1 MTIMPTHSSATAHED
16 TPHVTETP
24 KINIAIKRRAES
36 VINDR
41 SIDAGSRTLIRY
53 ALEINDP
60 LLPELMRR
68 VDAGESIV
76 DANFSEMPVT
86 SLEDDLSEAKIEA
99 LTELICRA
107 GDEPEIKAAALLVLM
122 ATLENAP
129 YPKVLANTAKHL
141 AFTHCGEL
149 NLCGMVDAQVA
160 VIEAEVIADALVA

>member
-1 MTIMPTHSSATAHED
+1 MSMHGSAIAREE
-16 TPHVTETP
+16 TPHETETITTT
-24 KINIAIKRRAES
+24 INKAVKRRAES

-60 LLPELMRR
+60 LLTELVRR

-86 SLEDDLSEAKIEA
+86 SFKDDLSEAKIEA

-107 GDEPEIKAAALLVLM
+107 GDEPEIKSAALLVLM
-122 ATLENAP
+122 ATLENAAH
-129 YPKVLANTAKHL
+129 PKVLANTAKHL
-141 AFTHCGEL
+141 AFTRCGEL
-149 NLCGMVDAQVA
+149 NFSGMVNAQIAVVESELLCG
-160 VIEAEVIADALVA
+160 

>member
-1 MTIMPTHSSATAHED
+1 MTTHSSATAFEE
-16 TPHVTETP
+16 TPHVTETTT
-24 KINIAIKRRAES
+24 INKAVRRRAES

-60 LLPELMRR
+60 LLTELVRR

-86 SLEDDLSEAKIEA
+86 SFEDDLGEAKIEA
-99 LTELICRA
+99 LTDLICRA
-107 GDEPEIKAAALLVLM
+107 GDESEIKSAALLVLM
-122 ATLENAP
+122 ATIENAAQ
-129 YPKVLANTAKHL
+129 PKVLANTAKHI

-160 VIEAEVIADALVA
+160 VIEAEVIADALAA

>member
-1 MTIMPTHSSATAHED
+1 MSTHSSATAREE
-16 TPHVTETP
+16 TPHVTETTTIH
-24 KINIAIKRRAES
+24 KAVKRRAES

-60 LLPELMRR
+60 LLAELVRR
-68 VDAGESIV
+68 VDAGENIV

-86 SLEDDLSEAKIEA
+86 SFEDDLSEAKIEA

-107 GDEPEIKAAALLVLM
+107 GDEPDIKSAALLVLV
-122 ATLENAP
+122 ATLESAAH
-129 YPKVLANTAKHL
+129 PKVLANMAKHL

-149 NLCGMVDAQVA
+149 NLCGMVDGQVA
-160 VIEAEVIADALVA
+160 VIEAEVIADALAA

>member
-1 MTIMPTHSSATAHED
+1 MTTHSSAAREE
-16 TPHVTETP
+16 TPHETTTTT
-24 KINIAIKRRAES
+24 INRAVKRRAES

-60 LLPELMRR
+60 LLTELVRR

-86 SLEDDLSEAKIEA
+86 SFEDDLSEAKIEA

-107 GDEPEIKAAALLVLM
+107 GDEPEIKSAALLVLM
-122 ATLENAP
+122 ATLENAA

-141 AFTHCGEL
+141 AFTRCGEL
-149 NLCGMVDAQVA
+149 NLCGIVDEQVA
-160 VIEAEVIADALVA
+160 VIEAEVIATALAA

>member
-1 MTIMPTHSSATAHED
+1 MTTHSSATAHEE
-16 TPHVTETP
+16 TPHVTETTA
-24 KINIAIKRRAES
+24 INIAVKRRAES

-53 ALEINDP
+53 ALEINDDP
-60 LLPELMRR
+60 LLAELVRR

-76 DANFSEMPVT
+76 DINYSELPVI
-86 SLEDDLSEAKIEA
+86 SFEDDLSEAKIEA
-99 LTELICRA
+99 LTELICQA
-107 GDEPEIKAAALLVLM
+107 GDEPDIKSAALLVLM
-122 ATLENAP
+122 ATLENAA

-160 VIEAEVIADALVA
+160 VIEAEVIADALAA

>member
-1 MTIMPTHSSATAHED
+1 MSTHSSATAGEE
-16 TPHVTETP
+16 TPHEIETNRTT
-24 KINIAIKRRAES
+24 INKAVRRRAES

-60 LLPELMRR
+60 LLAELVRR
-68 VDAGESIV
+68 VDAGENIV

-86 SLEDDLSEAKIEA
+86 SFEDDLSEAKIEA

-107 GDEPEIKAAALLVLM
+107 GDDPEIKSAALLVLM
-122 ATLENAP
+122 ATIENAA
-129 YPKVLANTAKHL
+129 YPKVLANIAKHL
-141 AFTHCGEL
+141 AFTRCGEL

-160 VIEAEVIADALVA
+160 VIEADVIADALAA

>member
-1 MTIMPTHSSATAHED
+1 MTTHSSATAREE
-16 TPHVTETP
+16 TPHVPNTTT
-24 KINIAIKRRAES
+24 INKAVRRRAES

-41 SIDAGSRTLIRY
+41 SIDSGSRTLIRY

-60 LLPELMRR
+60 LLGELVRR
-68 VDAGESIV
+68 VDAGENIV

-86 SLEDDLSEAKIEA
+86 SFDDDLSEAKIEA

-107 GDEPEIKAAALLVLM
+107 GDEPEIKSAALLVLM
-122 ATLENAP
+122 TTLENAAH
-129 YPKVLANTAKHL
+129 PKVLANTAKHR

-160 VIEAEVIADALVA
+160 VIEAEVIADALAA